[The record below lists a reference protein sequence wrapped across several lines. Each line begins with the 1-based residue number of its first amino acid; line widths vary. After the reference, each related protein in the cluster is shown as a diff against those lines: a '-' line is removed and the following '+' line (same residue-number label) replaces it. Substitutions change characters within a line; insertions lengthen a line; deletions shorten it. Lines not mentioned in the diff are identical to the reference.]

1 MTMTLTL
8 NGSHDL
14 GSVVASVLGRLAV
27 AEGLP
32 DSDTSGLVAAVSG
45 AVDRAR
51 GSRDASVS
59 VAFAWA
65 TDHID
70 IEIGPPGAPAALRL
84 SVRLPAVDGPAQTT

>member
-1 MTMTLTL
+1 MAMTLTL

-14 GSVVASVLGRLAV
+14 GAVVASVLGRLAV

-32 DSDTSGLVAAVSG
+32 DMDTPGLVAAVSG

-59 VAFAWA
+59 VAFEWA

-70 IEIGPPGAPAALRL
+70 IEIGSPGAPADELALPGR
-84 SVRLPAVDGPAQTT
+84 PAL